1 MEFISED
8 LKKYLLKYCD
18 PEDEILQN
26 IDRETHL
33 KVSMPRMLSGHY
45 QGRVLSMLSKMT
57 NPGRIL
63 EIGTYTGY
71 ATLCLAEGLTENG
84 FIHTIDINAELE
96 DMVRANFSRSPLNEK
111 IIYHQGDA
119 TKIIPE
125 LNEVF
130 DLVFIDADKKNNET
144 YYNLLIDKL
153 RPGGIIIVDNVL
165 WSGKVL
171 NEKNID
177 QNTAII
183 TNFNKMVRKDQRVEK
198 LILPIRD
205 GLFIIRK
212 K

>member
-57 NPGRIL
+57 NPERIL

-119 TKIIPE
+119 AKIIPE
-125 LNEVF
+125 LNDVF

-183 TNFNKMVRKDQRVEK
+183 TNFNKMVSKDQRVEK

>member
-8 LKKYLLKYCD
+8 LKNYLLKYCD
-18 PEDEILQN
+18 PEDEILKN

-57 NPGRIL
+57 NPERIL

-96 DMVRANFSRSPLNEK
+96 DMVRANFNRSPLNEK

-171 NEKNID
+171 NEKKID

-205 GLFIIRK
+205 GLFVIRK

>member
-1 MEFISED
+1 MDLISEE
-8 LKKYLLKYCD
+8 LKAYLASHCDAENELLKA
-18 PEDEILQN
+18 

-33 KVSMPRMLSGHY
+33 KVPMPRMLSGHY
-45 QGRVLSMLSKMT
+45 QGRVLSMLSKMI
-57 NPGRIL
+57 NPQRIL
-63 EIGTYTGY
+63 EVGTYTGY

-84 FIHTIDINAELE
+84 TIHTIDINAELE
-96 DMVRANFSRSPLNEK
+96 DMVRDNFRKSTFNDK
-111 IIYHQGDA
+111 IIYHPGDA
-119 TKIIPE
+119 SKIIPE

-144 YYNLLIDKL
+144 YYHLLMDKL
-153 RPGGIIIVDNVL
+153 RPGGIIVVDNVL

-171 NEKNID
+171 EETND

-183 TNFNKMVRKDQRVEK
+183 VKFNQMVSKDVRVEK

-205 GLFIIRK
+205 GLFVIRK

>member
-57 NPGRIL
+57 NPERIL

-119 TKIIPE
+119 AKIIPE
-125 LNEVF
+125 LNDVF

-144 YYNLLIDKL
+144 YYNLLINKL

-171 NEKNID
+171 NEKKID

-183 TNFNKMVRKDQRVEK
+183 TNFNKMVSKDQRVEK

>member
-18 PEDEILQN
+18 PEDEILKN

-57 NPGRIL
+57 NPERIL

-84 FIHTIDINAELE
+84 FIHTVDINAELE

-144 YYNLLIDKL
+144 YYNLLINKL

-171 NEKNID
+171 NEKKID

-183 TNFNKMVRKDQRVEK
+183 TNFNKMVSKDQRVEK

-205 GLFIIRK
+205 GLFVIRK

>member
-57 NPGRIL
+57 NPERIL

-96 DMVRANFSRSPLNEK
+96 DMVRANFNRSPLNEK

>member
-1 MEFISED
+1 MDLISEE
-8 LKKYLLKYCD
+8 LKEYLTRYCEPESDLLKA
-18 PEDEILQN
+18 
-26 IDRETHL
+26 IDRETNL

-45 QGRVLSMLSKMT
+45 QGRVLSMLSKM
-57 NPGRIL
+57 NQPKRIL

-84 FIHTIDINAELE
+84 RIHTVDINAELE
-96 DMVRANFSRSPLNEK
+96 DMVRANFSRSPFKEK

-125 LNEVF
+125 LNEIF
-130 DLVFIDADKKNNET
+130 DMVFIDADKKNNGA

-171 NEKNID
+171 TEKKVD

-183 TNFNKMVRKDQRVEK
+183 TNFNNMVSRDQRVEK